1 MLRGGE
7 EHVERNYIHSIDI
20 CTLASPE
27 DRPPAISFVNA
38 DEFPSFSQG
47 ITHWGSTRFAFYFAQ
62 QLRGVEKPT
71 VSKRVFT
78 VYTIVLLRL
87 LLAV

>member
-1 MLRGGE
+1 MQKKKKFDGIAKQALDFPLGSNLRGEAYKGNRAERGE

-38 DEFPSFSQG
+38 G
-47 ITHWGSTRFAFYFAQ
+47 
-62 QLRGVEKPT
+62 
-71 VSKRVFT
+71 
-78 VYTIVLLRL
+78 
-87 LLAV
+87 